1 MSLIKLN
8 ETSSNIMEQSKV
20 QKKTNIVLS
29 LQTKHLKSSNVM
41 VGDIIDYNYEKEHLE
56 GSSRF
61 LLNKV

>member
-1 MSLIKLN
+1 
-8 ETSSNIMEQSKV
+8 MEQSKV